1 MIGYSALLALFA
13 AGLARA
19 DDTSLPAVVAAFDK
33 ANIPT
38 DAFITFDPSLLLQV
52 QFPQADGS
60 LVNVTAGVQLPR
72 NATVGP
78 PLFNILE
85 ANETATG
92 LNAKR
97 LPPIKDGP
105 LDSTDFVVAMVDL
118 DAPTPQDPTSAQI
131 RHFLGSNFTL
141 ASPPAGS
148 DLAPLVNSTP
158 ALSNFL
164 QPTPP
169 AGSDAHRYVFLLFA
183 QSPEFDD
190 QTLVNSTTSIAN
202 FNISS
207 FAAATGLGDPLAG
220 SFILVAPD
228 PSTAT

>member
-1 MIGYSALLALFA
+1 MFKFPCLLALAA
-13 AGLARA
+13 AGFARA
-19 DDTSLPAVVAAFDK
+19 DDTSLATVVAAFND
-33 ANIPT
+33 ANIPA

-52 QFPQADGS
+52 QFPQANGT
-60 LVNVTAGVQLPR
+60 LVDVTAGVQLPR

-78 PLFNILE
+78 PLFNVVE
-85 ANETATG
+85 ANETITNSASKG
-92 LNAKR
+92 R
-97 LPPIKDGP
+97 LPPIKGGP

-141 ASPPAGS
+141 ASPSAGS
-148 DLAPLVNSTP
+148 DLAPLVNNTP
-158 ALSNFL
+158 AISNFL

-169 AGSDAHRYVFLLFA
+169 AGSDAHRYVFLLFT
-183 QSPEFDD
+183 QSPDFDE
-190 QTLVNSTTSIAN
+190 QTLVNASTSIAN

-220 SFILVAPD
+220 SFMLVAPD
-228 PSTAT
+228 PTA